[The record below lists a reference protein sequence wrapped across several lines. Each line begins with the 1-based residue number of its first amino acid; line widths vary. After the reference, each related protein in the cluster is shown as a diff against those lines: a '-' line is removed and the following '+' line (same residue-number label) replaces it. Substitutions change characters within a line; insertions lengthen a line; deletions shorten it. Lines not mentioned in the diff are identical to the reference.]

1 MASTLSRVPSARFGW
16 QQLARDL
23 APVGGELALDVA
35 CSTFTNRHLFHTRTY
50 YGLDLFPAQ
59 LQAGLDRYA
68 DDNSIGVVADIGR
81 PLPFKACA
89 DVCVSTYTLLYVP
102 PVQRLTVTQ
111 QLVDS
116 VRRGGCLILQCPN
129 VSGADAILSG
139 LRPPIPYL
147 LFELVQATRHHPVI
161 TAVRQRQGAW
171 QNPASFVDTVVSQGS
186 C

>member
-1 MASTLSRVPSARFGW
+1 MASTLSRVPSARFCW

-111 QLVDS
+111 HLVDS

-129 VSGADAILSG
+129 VSGADAILSR
-139 LRPPIPYL
+139 LREQFRRLEVTYSHSPFSRYYSRRRP
-147 LFELVQATRHHPVI
+147 RHWGHNRM
-161 TAVRQRQGAW
+161 TT
-171 QNPASFVDTVVSQGS
+171 PASPSVWTPVW
-186 C
+186 